1 MDDRLL
7 TAGLLQQLRAALP
20 PLDVLKKL
28 ADAAKTRMDEM
39 PEGEQ
44 VREGVELVIR
54 GIYPRLGGKG
64 QTLSFENLSR

>member
-28 ADAAKTRMDEM
+28 ADAAKTRLDEM

-44 VREGVELVIR
+44 VGGTTGEER
-54 GIYPRLGGKG
+54 GGAY
-64 QTLSFENLSR
+64 N

>member
-28 ADAAKTRMDEM
+28 ADAAKTRLDEM

-44 VREGVELVIR
+44 VSGA
-54 GIYPRLGGKG
+54 
-64 QTLSFENLSR
+64 